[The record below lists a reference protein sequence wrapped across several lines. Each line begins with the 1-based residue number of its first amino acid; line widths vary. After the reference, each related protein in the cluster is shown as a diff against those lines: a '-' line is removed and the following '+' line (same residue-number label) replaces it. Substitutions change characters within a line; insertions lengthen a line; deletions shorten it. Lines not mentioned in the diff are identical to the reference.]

1 MGIQLNER
9 LVAQYTRKEKA
20 KKKDTR
26 GNTHRI
32 LSEIPDENGL

>member
-20 KKKDTR
+20 KKDTR
-26 GNTHRI
+26 ENTHRI